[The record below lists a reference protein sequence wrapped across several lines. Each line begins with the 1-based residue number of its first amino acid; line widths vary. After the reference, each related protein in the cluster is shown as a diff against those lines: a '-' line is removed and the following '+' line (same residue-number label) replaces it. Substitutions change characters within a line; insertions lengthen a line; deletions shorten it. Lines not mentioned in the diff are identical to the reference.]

1 MKTNKLRVVLDTN
14 VFLVSLADKSPYSLI
29 FDALLDEKFELVLHN
44 EIITEYEEVIEK
56 RYSKQVVNDVLEL
69 ILHLENIYRQEVFY
83 QWNLI
88 EQDPDDNKFVDVY
101 VASQADFLV
110 TNDRHFSVLK
120 NVPFP
125 PINLIK
131 AEEFLD
137 ILTKIK

>member
-14 VFLVSLADKSPYSLI
+14 VFLVSLADKSLYSLI

-56 RYSKQVVNDVLEL
+56 RYNKQVVNDVLEL

>member
-14 VFLVSLADKSPYSLI
+14 VFLVSLADKSPYALI
-29 FDALLDEKFELVLHN
+29 FDALLDEKYELVVHN
-44 EIITEYEEVIEK
+44 EIIIEYEEVIEK

-69 ILHLENIYRQEVFY
+69 ILHLENIYRQDVFY

-110 TNDRHFSVLK
+110 ANDRHFSVLK

>member
-14 VFLVSLADKSPYSLI
+14 VFLVSLADKSPYSII
-29 FDALLDEKFELVLHN
+29 FDALLDGKYELVLHN

-56 RYSKQVVNDVLEL
+56 RYSKQIVNDVLEL
-69 ILHLENIYRQEVFY
+69 ILHLENIYRQDVFY

-110 TNDRHFSVLK
+110 TNDRYFSVLK

-125 PINLIK
+125 SFNLIK

-137 ILTKIK
+137 ILTK